1 MNFTQVNFEE
11 MHQIANRLSDESDE
25 MVELHMRTRRM
36 VDSLLYDGWLGVGSE
51 RFYDEMYEVILPALA
66 RLYEALADAA
76 LTTRKISEIYGKA
89 QADGAE
95 GFIMLEQWRWP
106 NAQGGGKTFD

>member
-1 MNFTQVNFEE
+1 MKYTQVNFEE
-11 MHQIANRLSDESDE
+11 LHHIATRLADEGEE
-25 MVELHMRTRRM
+25 MVEMHMRTRRM
-36 VDSLLYDGWLGVGSE
+36 VDSLLYDGWEGLGSE

-66 RLYEALADAA
+66 RLYEALSDAA

-95 GFIMLEQWRWP
+95 GFNMLEQWQWP
-106 NAQGGGKTFD
+106 NAQGGG